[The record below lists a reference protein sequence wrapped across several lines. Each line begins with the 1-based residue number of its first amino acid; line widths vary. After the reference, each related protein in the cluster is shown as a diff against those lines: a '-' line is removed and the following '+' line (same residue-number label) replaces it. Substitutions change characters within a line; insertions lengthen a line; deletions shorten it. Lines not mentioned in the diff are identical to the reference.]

1 MDSDDDNDDDGKD
14 GNNNVALILIRV
26 IFVVVAEAMLLVG
39 NTSNNTIAID
49 NTSAIAR
56 VVVLELVLPK
66 SFEVHECVATSCLV
80 FIVLP

>member
-1 MDSDDDNDDDGKD
+1 VDSDDDNDDDGKD

-26 IFVVVAEAMLLVG
+26 IFVVAAEAMLLVG

-56 VVVLELVLPK
+56 VVVELVLPK
-66 SFEVHECVATSCLV
+66 SFDGHECEATSCLV